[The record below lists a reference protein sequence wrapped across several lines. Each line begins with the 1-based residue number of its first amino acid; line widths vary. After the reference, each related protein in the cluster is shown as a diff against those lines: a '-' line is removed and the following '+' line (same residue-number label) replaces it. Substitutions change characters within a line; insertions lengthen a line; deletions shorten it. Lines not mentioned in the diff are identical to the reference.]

1 MARDPDQQVFG
12 MAGGLGLILFAA
24 ALVLIPALIP
34 VFLLYQL
41 AVNTGV
47 TNLHTAIVLTL
58 AGLAAW
64 GFWRAGGMLIRS
76 VSQRTAQSVIA
87 VYIGACYTFAFF
99 QRPLTT
105 APAELD
111 LPWLLL
117 SFGIFSFVGWKAG
130 GALVRKAHRDQMLR
144 LARKEQNA
152 A

>member
-34 VFLLYQL
+34 VFLVYQL

-47 TNLHTAIVLTL
+47 TNLHPAIALAL

-64 GFWRAGGMLIRS
+64 GCWRGGGMLIRS
-76 VSQRTAQSVIA
+76 VSPRTARFVIA

-99 QRPLTT
+99 QRALTT
-105 APAELD
+105 APSELD
-111 LPWLLL
+111 VPWLI
-117 SFGIFSFVGWKAG
+117 FAFATFSFVGWKAG
-130 GALVRKAHRDQMLR
+130 GVLVRKAHRDQLMR
-144 LARKEQNA
+144 IARKEQNA
-152 A
+152 V